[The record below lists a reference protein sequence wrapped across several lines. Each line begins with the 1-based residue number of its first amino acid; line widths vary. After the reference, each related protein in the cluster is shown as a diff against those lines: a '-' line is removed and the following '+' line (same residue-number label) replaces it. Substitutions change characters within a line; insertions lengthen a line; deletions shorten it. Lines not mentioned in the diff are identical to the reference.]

1 MKLLKEGKEIP
12 ADLDQQIKEGK
23 MKEAEEKDKVEG
35 LNTELSTLK
44 DKVIITSV
52 IKCFLAQ
59 GYKKNR

>member
-12 ADLDQQIKEGK
+12 VDLDQQIKEGK

-52 IKCFLAQ
+52 IRCVFSS
-59 GYKKNR
+59 G